1 MALKLKLN
9 SVVLGSNPEQVD
21 MRWDSTAPQM
31 TKEIQKKFFF
41 KFFFQ
46 IDHLDWTSWG
56 FSSRGVGSCSRPS
69 DTFQTMPTTISGDDF
84 QNFPDIWI
92 ESECRKAAAFVSTRT
107 KVEEL
112 KRSSTLKQWWT
123 EFAFLEG
130 QRLFKQNFKDPFF
143 NKVFVLDFTNW
154 TKKIIQVH
162 QTCFQESWFGW
173 IDQCQNSN
181 KLHTGSLHIATMA
194 EQCQKVWQDCW
205 SSQRWKIKVG
215 SEWMSTEL
223 GSLCY
228 QPPNKEVIKMQLCCL
243 GEISPSSIFFSR
255 VMTNMIRLSKS
266 CKSCCFFFPAA
277 DLKLPASKMGC
288 KKTATGISWGSSG
301 QLGPPAFRV
310 DLKRRL
316 FSQIMHMS

>member
-41 KFFFQ
+41 NFFFQ

-112 KRSSTLKQWWT
+112 KKILNFKATMRWT
-123 EFAFLEG
+123 EFAFVEG
-130 QRLFKQNFKDPFF
+130 QRLFKQNFKDPFSS
-143 NKVFVLDFTNW
+143 KVFVLDFTNW
-154 TKKIIQVH
+154 TKKS
-162 QTCFQESWFGW
+162 FRS
-173 IDQCQNSN
+173 S
-181 KLHTGSLHIATMA
+181 KLSF
-194 EQCQKVWQDCW
+194 K
-205 SSQRWKIKVG
+205 K
-215 SEWMSTEL
+215 
-223 GSLCY
+223 
-228 QPPNKEVIKMQLCCL
+228 
-243 GEISPSSIFFSR
+243 
-255 VMTNMIRLSKS
+255 
-266 CKSCCFFFPAA
+266 A
-277 DLKLPASKMGC
+277 DLG
-288 KKTATGISWGSSG
+288 G
-301 QLGPPAFRV
+301 
-310 DLKRRL
+310 
-316 FSQIMHMS
+316 